1 MAFYELSIL
10 KYIKVKMK
18 NLATKRFRAFVFYVT
33 VAFMTVTSTSPQ
45 SDFLPAP
52 VSIDNVG
59 ALLIPSAGDPVSKA
73 VDQSWRVVY
82 IPLGTGAWDLL
93 WESSL
98 WGFFNPGSIFGKH
111 IQSEFIVINSTTVT
125 WDGFSYSKI
134 YFHSEITHF
143 LYSPHLL
150 SVG

>member
-1 MAFYELSIL
+1 VAFYELSIL

-73 VDQSWRVVY
+73 VDQS
-82 IPLGTGAWDLL
+82 
-93 WESSL
+93 
-98 WGFFNPGSIFGKH
+98 
-111 IQSEFIVINSTTVT
+111 
-125 WDGFSYSKI
+125 
-134 YFHSEITHF
+134 
-143 LYSPHLL
+143 
-150 SVG
+150 